1 MKNYFFSAFFLF
13 VVSSKICI
21 AQVEPFGLQG
31 QTITS
36 FSAVPR
42 DYNFGELII
51 CAGTNGNG
59 VFSKKFDLPDTNWIC
74 LGLRGRI
81 ITSLTVQHRETG
93 PAGFN
98 TIFAGVQPDYISGDS
113 TVLFERDFFSGF
125 DTTWKHIDSGLI
137 LNQSSIAQSLK
148 SFHYHAHAPLL
159 PIILLYSF
167 DVYKLYPFLTEW
179 QLILSNNEW
188 NVLAIS
194 QNHWP
199 EVIWVGGETAN
210 TELVFAKSL
219 NFGSSWE
226 FFLPGGYQSNC
237 TAIEIDPI
245 DNDIVYVA
253 LGGELIKTTNG
264 GEEWFPTE
272 LQNQTAT
279 FTSIIINPTNSK
291 HLLVGGTTGE
301 NNFILYESDNGG
313 SNWHEIQPISSLP
326 GISSMIADISNNEFS
341 VYIGT
346 LGNGVFL
353 YKTQITFIDEETNEL
368 IPDQFRLYQNYP
380 NPFNP
385 STRIKYALSSRQFV
399 SLKVYDVL
407 GNEIATLVNEEKPA
421 GSYEVEFSAIGG
433 SSGGDAFSLPS
444 GVYFYQI
451 KAGSFIQTK
460 KIVLLR

>member
-1 MKNYFFSAFFLF
+1 M
-13 VVSSKICI
+13 
-21 AQVEPFGLQG
+21 
-31 QTITS
+31 
-36 FSAVPR
+36 
-42 DYNFGELII
+42 
-51 CAGTNGNG
+51 
-59 VFSKKFDLPDTNWIC
+59 
-74 LGLRGRI
+74 
-81 ITSLTVQHRETG
+81 
-93 PAGFN
+93 
-98 TIFAGVQPDYISGDS
+98 
-113 TVLFERDFFSGF
+113 
-125 DTTWKHIDSGLI
+125 
-137 LNQSSIAQSLK
+137 
-148 SFHYHAHAPLL
+148 
-159 PIILLYSF
+159 
-167 DVYKLYPFLTEW
+167 
-179 QLILSNNEW
+179 
-188 NVLAIS
+188 
-194 QNHWP
+194 
-199 EVIWVGGETAN
+199 
-210 TELVFAKSL
+210 FAKSL

-272 LQNQTAT
+272 LQNPTAM
-279 FTSIIINPTNSK
+279 FTSIIINPINTK
-291 HLLVGGTTGE
+291 HLLVGGTTGK

-346 LGNGVFL
+346 PGNGVLL

-385 STRIKYALSSRQFV
+385 STRIQYALSSRQFV

-433 SSGGDAFSLPS
+433 ASGGDAFSLPS
-444 GVYFYQI
+444 GVYFYQLR
-451 KAGSFIQTK
+451 AEDPSSSSGQGFIQTK